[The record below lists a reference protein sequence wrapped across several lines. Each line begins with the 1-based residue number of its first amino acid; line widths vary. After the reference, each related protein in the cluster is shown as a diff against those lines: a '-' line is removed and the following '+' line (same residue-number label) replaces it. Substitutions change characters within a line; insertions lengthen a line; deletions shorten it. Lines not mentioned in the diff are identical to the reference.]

1 MGDGIAKA
9 VIGSVGGFS
18 YWSSM
23 LCYKKW
29 VAIMGIIFIGTSYW
43 KCMKSIFHRKDIVMI
58 INLTIR
64 EVELITS
71 ELYSAYDMAKG
82 DLEDKRANRIAK
94 LRDKILLQYRKQDK

>member
-1 MGDGIAKA
+1 
-9 VIGSVGGFS
+9 
-18 YWSSM
+18 
-23 LCYKKW
+23 
-29 VAIMGIIFIGTSYW
+29 
-43 KCMKSIFHRKDIVMI
+43 MI